1 MNTIH
6 IAWPM
11 LLAITSPAPAQTM
24 TPAPAGPKAAPTTL
38 PYESAFAGYRAYQ
51 EPQLQPW
58 QEANAQVA
66 KPQPHG
72 AHGTQAADPHAR
84 HDMSKMKAADPHAG
98 HAMDKKKPDPHAGHK
113 MPAPKPAVPA
123 SDPHK
128 DHQH

>member
-1 MNTIH
+1 MNASR

-11 LLAITSPAPAQTM
+11 LLAIASPAPAQTM
-24 TPAPAGPKAAPTTL
+24 TLAPAGPKAAATTL

-51 EPQLQPW
+51 EPQLQSW

-66 KPQPHG
+66 KAQPHAG
-72 AHGTQAADPHAR
+72 HA
-84 HDMSKMKAADPHAG
+84 MSKMKAADPHAG